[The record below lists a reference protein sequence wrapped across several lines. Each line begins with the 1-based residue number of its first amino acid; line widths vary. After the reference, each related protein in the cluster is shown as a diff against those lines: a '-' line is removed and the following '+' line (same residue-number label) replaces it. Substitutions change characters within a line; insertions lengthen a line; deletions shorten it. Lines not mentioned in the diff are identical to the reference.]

1 MLMKT
6 LCLWLYNGDRLKIFV
21 NILATFLTCIVDR
34 SLTSQSCHQRISK
47 SLKGN
52 NGGDYVIIE
61 TLWWWQSCRQHI
73 SSTTTVTNKNYLEII
88 IRMTLN
94 LEYEWFKFGNP
105 YWIMI
110 ILIDLSSLPA
120 KHSLKLIDRD
130 YLKEIISSEYL
141 NFETIQRNHSSFF
154 IFLNKD
160 GGVFF
165 WKIANFGEFGSRLN
179 LAQLGISAW
188 IGL

>member
-1 MLMKT
+1 M
-6 LCLWLYNGDRLKIFV
+6 
-21 NILATFLTCIVDR
+21 ATFLTCIVDW
-34 SLTSQSCHQRISK
+34 SVTSQSCHQRISK

-52 NGGDYVIIE
+52 NGSDYVIIE

-94 LEYEWFKFGNP
+94 LEYERFKFGNP

-130 YLKEIISSEYL
+130 YLQEIISSEYL
-141 NFETIQRNHSSFF
+141 YFETIRRNQNSPF
-154 IFLNKD
+154 IFFKQR
-160 GGVFF
+160 
-165 WKIANFGEFGSRLN
+165 WW
-179 LAQLGISAW
+179 GIF
-188 IGL
+188 